1 MPAII
6 YDHDAI
12 RDAANLLNGA
22 DMPMNTVAQPMAI
35 VTGQAIDEN
44 HMTYDIYSV
53 PVVGPVD
60 PVTGEYTTTYDYGC

>member
-1 MPAII
+1 
-6 YDHDAI
+6 
-12 RDAANLLNGA
+12 
-22 DMPMNTVAQPMAI
+22 MNTVAQPMAI